1 MIYLDSNVFI
11 YACLSLD
18 EIGERSRKLLRD
30 VELGGVEAASTTLTF
45 DEVVW
50 AVKKYRTLSNAIAA
64 GEAFINMP
72 RLTLISVDEAVIR
85 SALDLMRRYELE
97 PRDSIH
103 AASAILCRAETI
115 ISMDPH
121 FDKVKELPRKTILEH

>member
-11 YACLSLD
+11 YACLSLE
-18 EIGERSRKLLRD
+18 EIGERSRKLLRG
-30 VELGGVEAASTTLTF
+30 VELGDMKAASATLSF

-50 AVKKYRTLSNAIAA
+50 AVKKYRTSSEAIAA

-85 SALDLMRRYELE
+85 SAVDIMRRYELD

-103 AASAILCRAETI
+103 AASAILCQAEAM

-121 FDKVKELPRKTILEH
+121 FDKVKELPRKPF